1 MLNSHTIPYQTRM
14 QPYEQV
20 LPSLH
25 RKYNEP
31 YTKPCHNRHQEHDA
45 IHHLAF
51 PRTVFYLRCL
61 TLSSVMNVDQSRYCS
76 ADVSNLQV
84 QRLCRPFSIPAAGSS
99 IPIFL
104 FPYCCQ
110 CCPLV
115 QTPYTKS
122 YTFVVP
128 QITGPCC
135 ILQYDAVVVAFITWF
150 TTITFPFC
158 LRKETELILIH

>member
-1 MLNSHTIPYQTRM
+1 MLNSQTIPYQTRM

-20 LPSLH
+20 LPSLQ

-31 YTKPCHNRHQEHDA
+31 YTKPCHSRHQELDA

-51 PRTVFYLRCL
+51 PRTVFHLKCL

-84 QRLCRPFSIPAAGSS
+84 QRLYSPFSIPAVRSS
-99 IPIFL
+99 MLNVPLISL
-104 FPYCCQ
+104 LLQ
-110 CCPLV
+110 CCCLV
-115 QTPYTKS
+115 QTPYAKS

-128 QITGPCC
+128 PIKGPCC
-135 ILQYDAVVVAFITWF
+135 ILQYDAVVVAFVTWF

-158 LRKETELILIH
+158 LRKET